1 MDGVEGLGACLRRGG
16 SPAADGRESK
26 LRREHSDRVQSAH
39 HAEANT
45 SSTGNETPRLVSP
58 PAARR
63 SHSQHLS
70 ANPKME
76 VVETLPIQDTTPRIK
91 IVLQDD
97 RVVEFED
104 TRGVSATE
112 ILDAF
117 YTQASEIDAQWD
129 EEGKSIDDMM

>member
-1 MDGVEGLGACLRRGG
+1 
-16 SPAADGRESK
+16 
-26 LRREHSDRVQSAH
+26 
-39 HAEANT
+39 
-45 SSTGNETPRLVSP
+45 
-58 PAARR
+58 
-63 SHSQHLS
+63 
-70 ANPKME
+70 ME